1 MSNYSQIDEKNLD
14 SYRIS
19 DSYTAG
25 ELAILKE
32 KWKEEENRLNNA
44 DICGF
49 NSDLDA
55 RNIFSKSPIIDL
67 SQEQLEALQGAAKR
81 YRYNQRLALERE
93 AEKKSANRASV
104 EIYADM
110 IKVKV
115 PTKNTI
121 KGGGERKEC
130 KGFSDSSRRR
140 LIQKMAQWNLNDLHA
155 YFVTLTYPGVYASNW
170 EVWKRDLDVLF
181 KRLERKYPVLI
192 GCCWRVEFQKR
203 GAPHFHLIAVTSKPC
218 KNLVLFRSRIAE
230 MWCEIVADGYK
241 MSGGD
246 MVAYAPE
253 KEKHLRAGTGVE
265 AVQGRKQLM
274 AYVSK
279 YLAKVDQA
287 NAPDEWGRN
296 WGFRNINGQL
306 DFSPVEIV
314 ELDYSE
320 SGQLRRF
327 VRRWLKSRGQ
337 VCYAGMVSRRVNY
350 SVLGLGAD
358 SENGRVVYRILDGIR
373 QGLFAS
379 HISPPDPLSIGCI
392 SGIPFLER
400 LQRGLYDT
408 KWALAEGDKVSTP
421 LGRATVSQV
430 RFCDILKRMRCAVYL
445 DIPQKNGVCLAVF
458 DLWQVKKFSDVE
470 VAQTSLW

>member
-1 MSNYSQIDEKNLD
+1 MSNYTYRDEKNLD
-14 SYRIS
+14 SYQIS
-19 DSYTAG
+19 DNYTTD
-25 ELAILKE
+25 ELQVLKE
-32 KWKEEENRLNNA
+32 KWDKEEDRLQNA
-44 DICGF
+44 DICEF
-49 NSDLDA
+49 NSGLNVK
-55 RNIFSKSPIIDL
+55 NIAPKSPIIDL
-67 SQEQLEALQGAAKR
+67 SQEQLEALQEGAKR

-93 AEKKSANRASV
+93 AEKKSANRAEV

-155 YFVTLTYPGVYASNW
+155 YFITLTYPAIYAADW

-181 KRLERKYPVLI
+181 KRLERKYPMLI
-192 GCCWRVEFQKR
+192 GSCWRVEFQKR

-218 KNLVLFRSRIAE
+218 KNLVLFRSQIAE
-230 MWCEIVADGYK
+230 MWSEIVADGYK

-287 NAPDEWGRN
+287 NAPGEWGRN

-350 SVLGLGAD
+350 SVLGLGAN

-373 QGLFAS
+373 QGLFAA
-379 HISPPDPLSIGCI
+379 HISPRDPLSMGCI
-392 SGIPFLER
+392 SGVPFLER

-408 KWALAEGDKVSTP
+408 KRALAEGDRVSTP

-430 RFCDILKRMRCAVYL
+430 RSCDILKRMRCAVYL
-445 DIPQKNGVCLAVF
+445 DESQKNGVRLAMF
-458 DLWQVKKFSDVE
+458 DLWQVKKFDAVE
-470 VAQTSLW
+470 FDQSSMW